1 MTKDEALKMALKFVE
16 DSECGTADLEAHIK
30 EALAQVEPNYK
41 KALEVWLDKTEWVQE
56 TVKPHELGMH
66 RADVLKQRIQEASP
80 QRTWVG
86 LTDGEVDKMIL
97 LMGFPPDWIT
107 ENAIVKNIVRNLE
120 AKLKEKNT

>member
-1 MTKDEALKMALKFVE
+1 MTDWTPEEDEAFNEVE
-16 DSECGTADLEAHIK
+16 RHS
-30 EALAQVEPNYK
+30 N
-41 KALEVWLDKTEWVQE
+41 
-56 TVKPHELGMH
+56 LG
-66 RADVLKQRIQEASP
+66 KQILRDIEGQPYHFEK
-80 QRTWVG
+80 REWVG